1 MSSRPVA
8 LYVVVTMDVFM
19 MIVEIV
25 VVMVWTVVMVEAEMT
40 AVD

>member
-8 LYVVVTMDVFM
+8 LYVVVTMDVFV

-25 VVMVWTVVMVEAEMT
+25 VVMVWTVVIVEAEMM